1 MNIAKNA
8 HLNLTPLAMVMCA
21 LGMCAIDAA
30 QDQAVAYDLKTTGQS
45 RVAERMWNIGGGP
58 VRME

>member
-45 RVAERMWNIGGGP
+45 RVAERM
-58 VRME
+58 